1 MTTALSFSRRTGNR
15 ATARYLLPALA
26 VLSILSGCDSQSDAR
41 TEAEAEADA
50 GTATAVTADAAEP
63 ATDTASQG
71 AAEDSTTAAGDSSH
85 ATQTLP
91 ELKLLPESSVSFT
104 AEQIGVP
111 LEGRF
116 RTFTASVRLDPSRT
130 DVETLAAAAIR
141 LTVDTHSITV
151 GVPDTDKELTGNAWF
166 GRADGQQAV
175 FVSSVVASPSP
186 NTFEVTGMLTINGKS
201 RALTTLATAEAQGEG
216 RWLVTGSFPLQRLS
230 FDIGTS
236 PWDDTSVVADK
247 VDVRYSLQFLQPQA
261 ETTQQPAQPE
271 AAVGATNTNTDAG
284 AGTAD
289 TENAATAEAHTT
301 E

>member
-1 MTTALSFSRRTGNR
+1 MTTALSFLRRTGNR

-41 TEAEAEADA
+41 TEADAEADA

-71 AAEDSTTAAGDSSH
+71 AAGDSSH

-271 AAVGATNTNTDAG
+271 AAAGATNTNTDAG